1 MSKKKIDLDGF
12 PVLRID
18 QIPHIETDVLESAQN
33 EVAELI
39 IKMNLEGDKSQ
50 KSFVYYLNKQLDEME
65 KEIAKRIA
73 EARVVAL
80 LEGRDEGLK
89 YEFRSRQPLT
99 QPPLSPHSTVSKAS
113 STTQDEQPTPVMKKE
128 KPKFEPIPLPSEIRK
143 QTMSLP
149 QTSQSSRSAEQDIQ
163 LKSSKSDEQ
172 ASEES
177 QPRRPKSGQPSRRSV
192 AVVEENFGNSF
203 IVGAIEKRRRFY
215 PKRVPKESEVDIRDK
230 NRESR

>member
-1 MSKKKIDLDGF
+1 MNKKKVDLDGF
-12 PVLRID
+12 PVLRLD
-18 QIPHIETDVLESAQN
+18 QISYIETDVLEKAQH

-73 EARVVAL
+73 EARVLAL
-80 LEGRDEGLK
+80 LEGRDDGSTF
-89 YEFRSRQPLT
+89 EFRSRQPLI
-99 QPPLSPHSTVSKAS
+99 QPLSPQSTVSKE
-113 STTQDEQPTPVMKKE
+113 STSTIQDEQRTPIVKA

-143 QTMSLP
+143 QTMSIP
-149 QTSQSSRSAEQDIQ
+149 QTSQSSRSEQDVQ

-172 ASEES
+172 SSEEN
-177 QPRRPKSGQPSRRSV
+177 QPKRPKSGQPSRRSV

-203 IVGAIEKRRRFY
+203 IVGAIEKRKRFY
-215 PKRVPKESEVDIRDK
+215 PKRVPKESEIDIRDK
-230 NRESR
+230 NRESRS